1 MKLYHGSNVEV
12 CEPDLSRSKPYKDFG
27 QGFYLSADKGQ
38 AVRMAE
44 QKTLQLLCGEPT
56 VSEFEFDESL
66 LASGELNVKIFDDYS
81 VEWATFILMNRD
93 MKAQHPAHDYDIV
106 YGPIADDGVA
116 FQLRRFQ
123 SGVISLKEL
132 VEELKYARG
141 ITFQYFFGTPLALS
155 KLTKL

>member
-56 VSEFEFDESL
+56 VSEFSL
-66 LASGELNVKIFDDYS
+66 MSRCWLQAN
-81 VEWATFILMNRD
+81 LM
-93 MKAQHPAHDYDIV
+93 
-106 YGPIADDGVA
+106 
-116 FQLRRFQ
+116 
-123 SGVISLKEL
+123 
-132 VEELKYARG
+132 
-141 ITFQYFFGTPLALS
+141 
-155 KLTKL
+155 